1 MTTAD
6 LYRQLADS
14 AERIADLEQQNLA
27 LLQQVREME
36 SAKVACEPR
45 QWLTV
50 KEAAELLGIK
60 LLDHVVVTDTD
71 CSSMR
76 AKGEL
81 T

>member
-36 SAKVACEPR
+36 SAKEI
-45 QWLTV
+45 
-50 KEAAELLGIK
+50 G
-60 LLDHVVVTDTD
+60 
-71 CSSMR
+71 R
-76 AKGEL
+76 ASCRERV
-81 T
+81 